1 MKCPYC
7 GQTLEYEDYYDTEE
21 LDERYIRK
29 EFYVCPKCHRNYSR
43 YAYYSMEY
51 LYDTWEET

>member
-7 GQTLEYEDYYDTEE
+7 SQELEYEDCYDTEE

-29 EFYVCPKCHRNYSR
+29 EFYVCSKCEKSYSR
-43 YAYYSMEY
+43 RAYYAMKY

>member
-7 GQTLEYEDYYDTEE
+7 GQTLEYEDCYDTEE

-43 YAYYSMEY
+43 HAYYSMEY